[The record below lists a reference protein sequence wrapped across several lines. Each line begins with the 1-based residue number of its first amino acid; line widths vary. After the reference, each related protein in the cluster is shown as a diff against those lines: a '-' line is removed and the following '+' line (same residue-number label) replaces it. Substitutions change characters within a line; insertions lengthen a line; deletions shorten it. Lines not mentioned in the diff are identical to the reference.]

1 MTARSSQ
8 NSGTST
14 ALIVILLVFTFPLW
28 IGLVGGLFGM
38 IIGLIGGAFGLVG
51 GLFGAVFGIIGDI
64 FGTIFGA
71 IGDGFGSLFDWGFH
85 PFHISLPKLVWVV
98 AVVLLVVALSRK
110 KS

>member
-1 MTARSSQ
+1 MTARSSH

-38 IIGLIGGAFGLVG
+38 IVGLIGGAIGLVG
-51 GLFGAVFGIIGDI
+51 GLIGAVFGILGDLL
-64 FGTIFGA
+64 GALFGA